1 MGCLIIEFGDCS
13 DNCCFHFSTELISRS
28 FASFNLD
35 QRFLDW
41 QDCLCFCW
49 IAGKIVVRSS
59 SLSGFGGSSMAK
71 IGSPDSIVSHG
82 SRIVKT
88 GEGEE
93 KRRYLGSCVL
103 MDD

>member
-1 MGCLIIEFGDCS
+1 MVGGVIIIAV
-13 DNCCFHFSTELISRS
+13 LM
-28 FASFNLD
+28 SFNFAQGL
-35 QRFLDW
+35 LDW
-41 QDCLCFCW
+41 QDCLCFHW
-49 IAGKIVVRSS
+49 ITGKTFVRSS
-59 SLSGFGGSSMAK
+59 LLTGFGGSSMAK